1 MFPKLTANLKESRY
15 ESIEELHSTKTAKAD
30 LLKTVC
36 RMLGKTDSCWNPCI
50 NAGEHYF
57 KGNDI

>member
-1 MFPKLTANLKESRY
+1 MFPKLTDSLKECRY

-36 RMLGKTDSCWNPCI
+36 RMLGKTELLLESL
-50 NAGEHYF
+50 Y
-57 KGNDI
+57 